1 MREVAAE
8 DLDLESQYSSPR
20 SSLDTIA
27 CIGDLDDL
35 DWTSPEDPDNPLN
48 WSERQKWTH
57 ILLVASLAF
66 SVLADL
72 SVSAYVLGFAVG
84 PLVVAPLSEVF
95 GRLKI
100 YKIFNLVFLVG
111 NVACSTAW
119 SVEMLIV
126 FRFLTGC
133 AGASPLTQG
142 SGTISDMIEKGKHG
156 KAMSVMAFGAVCGPI
171 IGPMLGGFIAEK
183 ITWRACFGLLATI
196 AIVNQIL
203 MHFFM
208 CESSH
213 SRILTLRARARMQE
227 TGEYVLPVKP
237 KPEVSV
243 PRKLM
248 TAASRPFRLLMSPC
262 ILPLSLVSAVF
273 YSTQVLL
280 YMTIPRVYKERYDF
294 TIKEAGVGFV
304 GIGIGMV
311 IGLFTFGLLSDRLK
325 TYLAGDGEKKP
336 EYGLAIMLGGC
347 VLVAMSLFAYGWSAE
362 VRAPWV
368 IPLLSNVAT
377 GAGLYSISI
386 VRSWTGSLLPIVGD
400 HIIVRLGTGMGIAVL
415 GAVTF
420 TTFPVIYWFYSRGDW
435 VRAKFPIERTLGEL
449 RKG

>member
-1 MREVAAE
+1 
-8 DLDLESQYSSPR
+8 
-20 SSLDTIA
+20 
-27 CIGDLDDL
+27 
-35 DWTSPEDPDNPLN
+35 
-48 WSERQKWTH
+48 
-57 ILLVASLAF
+57 
-66 SVLADL
+66 
-72 SVSAYVLGFAVG
+72 
-84 PLVVAPLSEVF
+84 
-95 GRLKI
+95 
-100 YKIFNLVFLVG
+100 
-111 NVACSTAW
+111 
-119 SVEMLIV
+119 
-126 FRFLTGC
+126 
-133 AGASPLTQG
+133 
-142 SGTISDMIEKGKHG
+142 
-156 KAMSVMAFGAVCGPI
+156 
-171 IGPMLGGFIAEK
+171 
-183 ITWRACFGLLATI
+183 
-196 AIVNQIL
+196 

-377 GAGLYSISI
+377 GAGLYSIS
-386 VRSWTGSLLPIVGD
+386 V
-400 HIIVRLGTGMGIAVL
+400 
-415 GAVTF
+415 
-420 TTFPVIYWFYSRGDW
+420 SRKKVFQGLQ
-435 VRAKFPIERTLGEL
+435 REPSR
-449 RKG
+449 